1 MFIISKNINQEEVV
15 HYLSLLLKSLSALAE
30 EERGEVKNEFP
41 KKTNL

>member
-15 HYLSLLLKSLSALAE
+15 HYLSLLLKERS
-30 EERGEVKNEFP
+30 RGEVKNEFP